1 MKCGQQKQLGRCG
14 RGQTYGRRKPGHNR
28 ELKEDFRIRGIF
40 SLSVARSTK
49 QTKKFYPQIA
59 LSWRQALQKTTA
71 RWTNSSTFLCA
82 SRWLVLSNLTQLQG
96 IWNCTETKR
105 LKPSTSNVRN
115 KRKQKLY
122 LNSGLTLI
130 SIKSHLSCV
139 VDLIKI
145 YSYFNP
151 QDYYKNPLL
160 FLKSFQLTAFANLL
174 ENASSLF
181 FQNLW

>member
-1 MKCGQQKQLGRCG
+1 MLHRIVTTFRLHMNAISDGEEIKYRYLVSERVRKTGKMKCGQQKQVGGCG
-14 RGQTYGRRKPGHNR
+14 RVQMYRRRKPGQNR
-28 ELKEDFRIRGIF
+28 ELKEDFRIRGIFF

-82 SRWLVLSNLTQLQG
+82 SRLLVLSNLTQLQG

-115 KRKQKLY
+115 QRKQKLY

-130 SIKSHLSCV
+130 SIKSHLSCL
-139 VDLIKI
+139 VDLII
-145 YSYFNP
+145 N
-151 QDYYKNPLL
+151 
-160 FLKSFQLTAFANLL
+160 
-174 ENASSLF
+174 
-181 FQNLW
+181 